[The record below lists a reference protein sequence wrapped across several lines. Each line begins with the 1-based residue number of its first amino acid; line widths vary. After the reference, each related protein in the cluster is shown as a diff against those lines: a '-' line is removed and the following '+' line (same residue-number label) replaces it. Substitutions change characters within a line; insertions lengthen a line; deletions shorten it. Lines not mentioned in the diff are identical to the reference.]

1 METTPGTGTSGTTAV
16 VSAEDTLASMKGAFV
31 ESLTRGS
38 KKIKADRAIVIA
50 ESAQLKYKRS
60 IEDMQM
66 DIKTLQRERDN
77 MLDLSPTTSDSL
89 ELAKNFDADA
99 FVKKDQS
106 IGLQIRE
113 VKIRLEEAT
122 ARYEILFGKI

>member
-1 METTPGTGTSGTTAV
+1 MSTENTGGNTGAAVTTA
-16 VSAEDTLASMKGAFV
+16 EETLAGMKGAFV

-38 KKIKADRAIVIA
+38 KKIKADRAIVLA

-99 FVKKDQS
+99 FVKKDLA

-113 VKIRLEEAT
+113 IRIRLEESLS
-122 ARYEILFGKI
+122 RYEILFGKF